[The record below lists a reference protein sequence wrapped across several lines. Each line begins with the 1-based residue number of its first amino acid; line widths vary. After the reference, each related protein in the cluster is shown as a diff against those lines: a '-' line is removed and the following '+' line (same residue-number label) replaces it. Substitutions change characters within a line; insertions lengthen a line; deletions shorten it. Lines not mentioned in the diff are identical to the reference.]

1 MPNDPVTPPPGFT
14 LAVPS
19 SGVRPPAGFTLTSGS
34 SAPAATPPPTSA
46 GPSFFGGVLRGAND
60 VLAGLGQ
67 TASHLGMSA
76 DVGAGPGMVGGPG
89 PSPTTTADI
98 DKAVQARAQKLSAEG
113 YDHSA
118 GRTVGNVAGDIAIT
132 LPFMGEGA
140 AVTLPRAFLRGLAQG
155 GIGGA
160 AAGAAQPVTSGN
172 YAATKAGQVAL
183 GAAGGAVAGGALGSL
198 AHGLASDSPEAV
210 DAFIGDTYSRV
221 VKPSIAGRT
230 SAAKLDRGAAQARL
244 AIDSVVAN
252 RANLQLTDDAGNELA
267 GQLPKS
273 LKQFADAIE
282 QTKAG
287 VFAKYDAMARQA
299 GDKGVTVDLAP
310 AVAELRSIASERAV
324 RDLHP
329 QLAAYAN
336 DLADRLAASGKY
348 SPSETQA
355 AIQNLNKS
363 VGSFFANPTAETV
376 ARSGIEARLLGKLR
390 EGLDSAIE
398 SAGSKGYQA
407 LRSEYGAL
415 RETEKAV
422 AKAVAR
428 TAKNVPGGPV
438 GRLGISALSARGC
451 TGSRRAMSTPC
462 SPRSQRVPQPNSCAT
477 WPHRTA
483 PSLSFSRPQNSRR
496 PAL

>member
-1 MPNDPVTPPPGFT
+1 M
-14 LAVPS
+14 
-19 SGVRPPAGFTLTSGS
+19 
-34 SAPAATPPPTSA
+34 
-46 GPSFFGGVLRGAND
+46 LRGAND

-67 TASHLGMSA
+67 TAAHLGVSP

-98 DKAVQARAQKLSAEG
+98 DKAVRGRTQKLSAEG

-118 GRTVGNVAGDIAIT
+118 GRTVGNVAGDVAIT
-132 LPFMGEGA
+132 LPFMGVGGE
-140 AVTLPRAFLRGLAQG
+140 AVTVPRALLQGFLQG
-155 GIGGA
+155 GGA
-160 AAGAAQPVTSGN
+160 GAVAGAAQPVTGGDF
-172 YAATKAGQVAL
+172 AHQKAGQVAL
-183 GAAGGAVAGGALGSL
+183 GAAGGAVAGGALGGL
-198 AHGLASDSPEAV
+198 AHALVHDAPEAI

-221 VKPSIAGRT
+221 VKPTIAGRT
-230 SAAKLDRGAAQARL
+230 SAAKLDRGAAQARQ
-244 AIDSVVAN
+244 AIDSVVTN
-252 RANLQLTDDAGNELA
+252 RANLKLTDDAGNEIA

-299 GDKGVTVDLAP
+299 GDKGVTVNLGP
-310 AVAELRSIASERAV
+310 AVAELKSVASDRTI

-329 QLAAYAN
+329 QLAAYAT
-336 DLADRLAASGKY
+336 DLAARLAKSVKY

-363 VGSFFANPTAETV
+363 VSSFFANPTSETV
-376 ARSGIEARLLGKLR
+376 ARSGIEARLLSKLR
-390 EGLDSAIE
+390 EGLDDAIE
-398 SAGSKGYQA
+398 HAGSAGYQA

-428 TAKNVPGGPV
+428 TAKNVPGGLV
-438 GRLGISALSARGC
+438 GRLGNLGAVGEGAVRARVGRYTHRAC
-451 TGSRRAMSTPC
+451 RHRYRRRN
-462 SPRSQRVPQPNSCAT
+462 RS
-477 WPHRTA
+477 
-483 PSLSFSRPQNSRR
+483 
-496 PAL
+496 